1 MDLLQLN
8 ILKIIKQNEK
18 NLEQEIEILKR
29 KFEARMLMKF

>member
-8 ILKIIKQNEK
+8 ILKIIKKMKK

-29 KFEARMLMKF
+29 KFEAKCSTKF